1 ALRKRI
7 LSREMKAIEEKEP
20 RLVGLRCLLMLP
32 ALLLWVVSFTPMGLM
47 SFLPDRGRSLLDSS
61 MAL

>member
-1 ALRKRI
+1 
-7 LSREMKAIEEKEP
+7 MKAIEEKEP